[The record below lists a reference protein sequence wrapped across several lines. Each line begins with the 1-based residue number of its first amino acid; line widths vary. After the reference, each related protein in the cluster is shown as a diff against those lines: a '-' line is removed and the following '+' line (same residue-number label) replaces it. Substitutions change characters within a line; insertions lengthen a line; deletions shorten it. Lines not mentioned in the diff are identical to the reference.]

1 MTEIAV
7 VVPVRPVSREEAA
20 RIAEECARV
29 LVEQFGARWA
39 IPFGSVVG
47 DSPWH
52 SRSDIDLAV
61 EGLDP
66 KLFFKAWAALD
77 KLLTPGREIEID
89 LIDLK
94 EAPPELRARI
104 LGEVKMPT
112 ENIPA
117 LKFEIEAELANLQ
130 RLTDKVNQFV
140 SSLPAKPEE
149 YAVAGIAKYVHDFYI
164 GVERVFERI
173 AVRLDGGLPSGDFW
187 HTQLLERMAA
197 PFEDKRPAVIDPPL
211 QKRLFE
217 FLKFRHRIRHT
228 YSYELEWLKVKERAD
243 ELEEVLQ
250 QLRDALARFEAKL
263 GQAAGGAQEGS
274 SSADE

>member
-1 MTEIAV
+1 MTNLPVA
-7 VVPVRPVSREEAA
+7 VPVKLITREEAA
-20 RIAEECARV
+20 RIAEQCAQM
-29 LVEQFGARWA
+29 LVEQFGARRV
-39 IPFGSVVG
+39 IPFGSVTG
-47 DSPWH
+47 DAPWH

-77 KLLTPGREIEID
+77 KLLTPGREIEFD

-104 LGEVKMPT
+104 LREVKMPK
-112 ENIPA
+112 ENIAA
-117 LKFEIEAELANLQ
+117 LKFEIAAELKNLE
-130 RLTDKVNQFV
+130 RAVSKVTEFLATVGEKDEPKQI
-140 SSLPAKPEE
+140 A
-149 YAVAGIAKYVHDFYI
+149 IAKYLHDFYN
-164 GVERVFERI
+164 GVERIFERI

-197 PFEDKRPAVIDPPL
+197 PFGEKRPAVIDPPL

-228 YSYELEWLKVKERAD
+228 YSYELEWPKVKERAD
-243 ELEEVLQ
+243 ELEEVMQ
-250 QLRDALARFEAKL
+250 QLRDALATFEAKL